1 MSGAGRPGEQDSA
14 KAPKSGKKRRL
25 RGRGAALGAGGL
37 AAQLKRR
44 AEAAAADAAPHVR
57 ALAEQAQRLAAEGAA
72 SAREEAERRRPAAEQ
87 AAKDALGTV
96 REAAERAKPEAE
108 RLAREAVQK
117 GEVIG
122 KALKPQV
129 SRVAQ
134 DTAEFA
140 REHEEELRGAA
151 GSAARAAA
159 RTAARGATPAPLRP
173 AVDAFERELQ
183 RKEGQAAREDAA
195 EATDGTEDTTTPSA

>member
-1 MSGAGRPGEQDSA
+1 MSGDTGNADTPRR
-14 KAPKSGKKRRL
+14 GKKRGL
-25 RGRGAALGAGGL
+25 RGRGSALGAGGL
-37 AAQLKRR
+37 AEQLKRR

-57 ALAEQAQRLAAEGAA
+57 ALAEQAQRLATEGAA

-87 AAKDALGTV
+87 AAKDALGAM

-108 RLAREAVQK
+108 RLAREAARK
-117 GEVIG
+117 GEVLG

-134 DTAEFA
+134 DAAEFA
-140 REHEEELRGAA
+140 REHEDELRGAA
-151 GSAARAAA
+151 GSAARTAA

-173 AVDAFERELQ
+173 AVDAFERELR
-183 RKEGQAAREDAA
+183 RKEGEDAA
-195 EATDGTEDTTTPSA
+195 ADATDGADDTEAPPA